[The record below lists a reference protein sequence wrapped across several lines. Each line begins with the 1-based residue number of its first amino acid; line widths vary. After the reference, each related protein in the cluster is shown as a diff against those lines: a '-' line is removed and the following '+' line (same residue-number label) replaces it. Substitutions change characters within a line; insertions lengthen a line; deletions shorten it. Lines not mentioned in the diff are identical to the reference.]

1 MAEQGPASVPTPG
14 APADDPGVARQVLLQ
29 KIYVKDAS
37 IEVPG
42 APQVFTLNTQP
53 QIDVNVGTVMKGLEN
68 DLYHILLNI
77 TVTAKSGAD
86 TVFLVE
92 VQQGGIFLVRNF
104 PNNAEKAAVLGGYC
118 PSLLFP
124 FAREAVAD
132 FVQKAGF
139 PQLLLQPINFEAM
152 YLEALQRQRAE
163 RQAAAATTGGADGES
178 AKAH

>member
-1 MAEQGPASVPTPG
+1 MAEQGPVPAPPSG
-14 APADDPGVARQVLLQ
+14 APADDQAVSRQVLLQ

-42 APQVFTLNTQP
+42 APLVFTQNTQP
-53 QIDVNVGTVMKGLEN
+53 QIDVNVGTTMKSLEN
-68 DLYHILLNI
+68 DLYHIILNI
-77 TVTAKSGAD
+77 TVTAKNGAE

-92 VQQGGIFLVRNF
+92 VQQAGIFLVRNF
-104 PNNAEKAAVLGGYC
+104 PNNAEKAAILGGYC

-163 RQAAAATTGGADGES
+163 RQAGAAAGADSEA

>member
-1 MAEQGPASVPTPG
+1 MAEQGPATG
-14 APADDPGVARQVLLQ
+14 APDAAGQAQTRQVLLQ

-42 APQVFTLNTQP
+42 APQIFATTAQP
-53 QIDVNVGTVMKGLEN
+53 QIDVNVGTQMKALDGDHFHVVLSV
-68 DLYHILLNI
+68 
-77 TVTAKSGAD
+77 TVTAKNGND

-92 VQQGGIFLVRNF
+92 VQQGGIFLVSGFANA
-104 PNNAEKAAVLGGYC
+104 AEKGAILGGYC

-152 YLEALQRQRAE
+152 YLDHLNKQRAE
-163 RQAAAATTGGADGES
+163 AGRVIVDPAAARPP
-178 AKAH
+178 H

>member
-1 MAEQGPASVPTPG
+1 MAEQGPATVPPTG
-14 APADDPGVARQVLLQ
+14 APADDQAVSRQVLLQ

-42 APQVFTLNTQP
+42 APMVFTTNVQP
-53 QIDVNVGTVMKGLEN
+53 QIDVNVGTATKSMEN
-68 DLYHILLNI
+68 DLYNIVLNI
-77 TVTAKSGAD
+77 TVTAKNGAE

-92 VQQGGIFLVRNF
+92 VHQAGIFLVRNF
-104 PNNAEKAAVLGGYC
+104 PNAAEKAAILGGYC

-132 FVQKAGF
+132 FVQRAGF

-163 RQAAAATTGGADGES
+163 RQAAGAPADSEA